1 MKKTKENFF
10 LPSHP
15 AKKDETKQKT
25 KKVISIDP
33 RNGNPGVNPIKDYK
47 TRLVIDSFTDLYLH
61 LKMDKVRSAGQL

>member
-15 AKKDETKQKT
+15 AKKMKQNNKKT
-25 KKVISIDP
+25 KVISIDP

-47 TRLVIDSFTDLYLH
+47 TRLVIDSLTDYFLH
-61 LKMDKVRSAGQL
+61 LKMDKVRPAGQL